1 MINEFQDNFQ
11 KLLKNELIL
20 EMNSKRFPFTVLNN
34 NYIEISL
41 NDCHNVSPVDQI
53 FNLIKNSFLITFIYV
68 ITLYILFF

>member
-41 NDCHNVSPVDQI
+41 NDCHNVSPVDQ
-53 FNLIKNSFLITFIYV
+53 
-68 ITLYILFF
+68 